1 MAWDD
6 PVGAA
11 RMGATFRLL
20 MQLRILITALTL
32 ALVPSERMT
41 LDTLLLLSGVGS
53 LSALVLFSWQQIVP
67 SLLKYPVLIGFDVF
81 VAYAVLEIGGVT
93 GPFFLFTVV
102 TSMLAGLLLVG
113 RWLLA
118 VCGMQVL
125 LYFTAATEFG
135 AARELINFQTVVA
148 MPAFYL
154 VAGFAGAR
162 LRHLYDQQSQ
172 LETARRAAEV
182 VAAAAEERSRLARE
196 MHDSLAKTLRGIA
209 MSAQALPL
217 WVDRAPARA
226 VEEAHRIAAA
236 AEVASREARQ
246 LIEDLRDEVFQQP
259 LGQAVAD
266 VATAW
271 AEETGTA
278 VTQRV
283 DTGIDL
289 PLRARYEVI
298 AILKEALEN
307 VQRHAQAT
315 AVEVC
320 LSQDAG
326 HAVLRVRDDGCGFD
340 GGQDL
345 GRLLSGGHYG
355 LVGMRERAHNAGASL
370 DVDSAPRAGT
380 TITVVVPD
388 PGLESAGSVDLEVA

>member
-1 MAWDD
+1 MEWDD

-11 RMGATFRLL
+11 RLGATFRLL
-20 MQLRILITALTL
+20 MQVRILVTALTL
-32 ALVPSERMT
+32 ALVPSELMT
-41 LDTLLLLSGVGS
+41 LETLLLLSGVGS
-53 LSALVLFSWQQIVP
+53 LSAIVLFSWQQIVP
-67 SLLKYPVLIGFDVF
+67 SLLRHPVLIGFDVF

-113 RWLLA
+113 RWLVA
-118 VCGMQVL
+118 VCAMQVL
-125 LYFTAATEFG
+125 LYFAAATGFG
-135 AARELINFQTVVA
+135 AARELVNFQTVVA

-162 LRHLYDQQSQ
+162 LRHLYDRQSQ
-172 LETARRAAEV
+172 LEAARRAAEV

-226 VEEAHRIAAA
+226 AEEARRIAAA

-246 LIEDLRDEVFQQP
+246 LIEDLRDETFQQP
-259 LGQAVAD
+259 LGRAVAD
-266 VATAW
+266 VAAAW

-307 VQRHAQAT
+307 VHRHARAT

-320 LSQDAG
+320 LTQETDRT
-326 HAVLRVRDDGCGFD
+326 VLRVRDDGRGFD

-370 DVDSAPRAGT
+370 SVDSAPRAGT

-388 PGLESAGSVDLEVA
+388 PGVESAGSVNLEVA